1 MTGMSV
7 DCLERMKTTQEYF
20 AHYEAI
26 AAVSGQM
33 LVAARGGEWSELK
46 ALQGTYRELVD
57 RLKEVDTGSDLDET
71 ARARKLDLVKK
82 ILADDAA
89 IRDLTSPS
97 LARLSALFTVNSP
110 ARVLKKMIGLR

>member
-1 MTGMSV
+1 MRV

-20 AHYEAI
+20 AHYETI
-26 AAVSGQM
+26 AAISGQM
-33 LVAARGGEWSELK
+33 LAAARGGEWSELK
-46 ALQGTYRELVD
+46 TLQGTYRELIEQ
-57 RLKEVDTGSDLDET
+57 LKEADSGSELDED

-97 LARLSALFTVNSP
+97 LARLSALFTVNRP
-110 ARVLKKMIGLR
+110 ARVLKKMVGLR

>member
-1 MTGMSV
+1 
-7 DCLERMKTTQEYF
+7 MKTTQEYF

-26 AAVSGQM
+26 AALSGRM
-33 LVAARGGEWSELK
+33 LAAARGGEWSELK
-46 ALQGTYRELVD
+46 VMQGSYRELIDSLRDVD
-57 RLKEVDTGSDLDET
+57 ASSELDET
-71 ARARKLDLVKK
+71 ARARKLDLVKQ

-97 LARLSALFTVNSP
+97 LARLSALFTVNRP

>member
-1 MTGMSV
+1 
-7 DCLERMKTTQEYF
+7 MKTTEDYF

-26 AAVSGQM
+26 ATLSNRM
-33 LVAARGGEWSELK
+33 LVAAREGEWTNLK
-46 ALQGTYRELVD
+46 TMQGTYREMIEQ
-57 RLKEVDTGSDLDET
+57 LKEVDSASTLDDA

-97 LARLSALFTVNSP
+97 LARLSALFTVNHP

>member
-1 MTGMSV
+1 
-7 DCLERMKTTQEYF
+7 MKTTQDYF

-26 AAVSGQM
+26 AMVSGQM
-33 LVAARGGEWSELK
+33 LAAARGGEWSELK
-46 ALQGTYRELVD
+46 ALQGTYRELVEQ
-57 RLKEVDTGSDLDET
+57 LKDVDSGSELDESS
-71 ARARKLDLVKK
+71 RARKLDLVKK

-89 IRDLTSPS
+89 IRDLSSPS

>member
-1 MTGMSV
+1 
-7 DCLERMKTTQEYF
+7 MKTTQEYF
-20 AHYEAI
+20 EHYEAI
-26 AAVSGQM
+26 AALSSQM

-46 ALQGTYRELVD
+46 AMQAAYRELVD
-57 RLKEVDTGSDLDET
+57 RLKEVDGGSDLDES
-71 ARARKLDLVKK
+71 AKARKLDLVRK

-97 LARLSALFTVNSP
+97 LARLSALFTTNRP

>member
-1 MTGMSV
+1 
-7 DCLERMKTTQEYF
+7 MKTTQEYF

-26 AAVSGQM
+26 AALSSKM
-33 LVAARGGEWSELK
+33 LHAARDGKWGELRT
-46 ALQGTYRELVD
+46 LQGAYRELIEGL
-57 RLKEVDTGSDLDET
+57 REVDSASELDDT
-71 ARARKLDLVKK
+71 SRARKFDLVRQ

-97 LARLSALFTVNSP
+97 LARLSALFTVNRP

>member
-1 MTGMSV
+1 
-7 DCLERMKTTQEYF
+7 MKTTEEYF

-26 AAVSGQM
+26 ASLSGRM
-33 LVAARGGEWSELK
+33 LAAAREGEWSDLK
-46 ALQGTYRELVD
+46 VMQGTYRELID
-57 RLKEVDTGSDLDET
+57 QLKDTDHHRSELDET

-89 IRDLTSPS
+89 IRDLSSPS
-97 LARLSALFTVNSP
+97 LARLSALFTVNST

>member
-1 MTGMSV
+1 MRV

-26 AAVSGQM
+26 AAISGQM
-33 LVAARGGEWSELK
+33 LAAARGGEWSELK
-46 ALQGTYRELVD
+46 TLQGTYRELIEQ
-57 RLKEVDTGSDLDET
+57 LKEADSGSELDED

-89 IRDLTSPS
+89 IRDLSSPS

-110 ARVLKKMIGLR
+110 ARVLKKMVGLR

>member
-1 MTGMSV
+1 MRV

-33 LVAARGGEWSELK
+33 LTAARGGEWSELK
-46 ALQGTYRELVD
+46 ALQGSYRELIEQ
-57 RLKEVDTGSDLDET
+57 LKDADSRSELDES

-97 LARLSALFTVNSP
+97 LARLSALFAVNRP
-110 ARVLKKMIGLR
+110 ARALKKMMGLG

>member
-1 MTGMSV
+1 
-7 DCLERMKTTQEYF
+7 MKTTQEYF

-26 AAVSGQM
+26 AAISGRM
-33 LVAARGGEWSELK
+33 LTAARGGEWSELK
-46 ALQGTYRELVD
+46 TLQGTYRELIEQ
-57 RLKEVDTGSDLDET
+57 LKEVDSGSELDES

-89 IRDLTSPS
+89 IRDLSSPS
-97 LARLSALFTVNSP
+97 LARLSALFTVNNP